1 LAITD
6 PDGDEVE
13 LNADVLGVD
22 RRSDPALIIAPV
34 PPLRLRNIGPQVV
47 PASDRTVSCSWGIVT
62 RLTPAY
68 GEPELP
74 AWLLGPTQ

>member
-6 PDGDEVE
+6 PDGDEIE

-34 PPLRLRNIGPQVV
+34 PPLRLRNIGAAGG
-47 PASDRTVSCSWGIVT
+47 AS
-62 RLTPAY
+62 L
-68 GEPELP
+68 
-74 AWLLGPTQ
+74 